1 MVSPDGGSRGH
12 LRLDP
17 IRAITYARAD
27 SLPRVTSPPYD
38 VVGPDGVAA
47 LEAADPHN
55 VVRLILPRPGEAND
69 RYHHAAH
76 DLRAW
81 SEAGVLVTDPDPA
94 LWVYRNATAS
104 GSAVGLVG
112 SVGLDGPVL
121 PHEST
126 FEKPVADRVALMTVT
141 QAQLEPILLTYHG
154 DGAASDEV
162 DAALATPATISTVMD
177 DGSRHDLWR
186 LDDADTIARIAADL
200 AGHQALI
207 ADGHHRFAA
216 YRRVH
221 AADGTPA
228 TSAGLAVLVDAARH
242 PLELRGVHRVVA
254 GLGLDDAIDT
264 AERAGFEVLDTGTL
278 AAHRGGEDLGASR
291 PGLHTTVSA
300 PPQGATFSLTDGTRT
315 VRIRA
320 TDAVAAAMPTDR
332 STRWTRLD
340 AAVLKH
346 GLIGSAWGMDDADER
361 VSYVHDDQEAA
372 ALARRVSG
380 VAALVL
386 PPSLADVMAL
396 AEAGE
401 MMPQKST
408 SFGPKPR
415 TGLIMR
421 WTR

>member
-17 IRAITYARAD
+17 IRAITYARTA

-55 VVRLILPRPGEAND
+55 VVRLILPRPGGEND

-94 LWVYRNATAS
+94 LWVYRHATAS

-126 FEKPVADRVALMTVT
+126 FERPVADRVALMTVT
-141 QAQLEPILLTYHG
+141 EAQLEPILLTYNG
-154 DGAASDEV
+154 NGAASDEV

-177 DGSRHDLWR
+177 DRSRHDLWR

-221 AADGTPA
+221 AGCGTPA
-228 TSAGLAVLVDAARH
+228 TAAG
-242 PLELRGVHRVVA
+242 
-254 GLGLDDAIDT
+254 
-264 AERAGFEVLDTGTL
+264 
-278 AAHRGGEDLGASR
+278 
-291 PGLHTTVSA
+291 
-300 PPQGATFSLTDGTRT
+300 
-315 VRIRA
+315 
-320 TDAVAAAMPTDR
+320 
-332 STRWTRLD
+332 
-340 AAVLKH
+340 
-346 GLIGSAWGMDDADER
+346 
-361 VSYVHDDQEAA
+361 
-372 ALARRVSG
+372 
-380 VAALVL
+380 
-386 PPSLADVMAL
+386 
-396 AEAGE
+396 
-401 MMPQKST
+401 
-408 SFGPKPR
+408 
-415 TGLIMR
+415 
-421 WTR
+421 